1 MILLDRVTK
10 TYPGDGDPV
19 LDNISLHI
27 DPHEFVFLVGKSG
40 AGKSTLIKMI
50 TKEEEPDSGKIIIGG
65 IDLDYIKRR
74 HVPHY
79 RRRLGVVFQD
89 YKLLPT
95 RTVFENVAFAL
106 EIAGASNRE
115 IERTVPKVLD
125 LVGLENK
132 ANKFPTHLS
141 GGERQRVSIARSVAR
156 QPKILI
162 ADEPT
167 GNLDKLTKTEIIELL
182 QRINDLGT
190 TLLVTTHDESIVN
203 NLSKRVITLKAG
215 KIVDDQKLNGVY
227 RLDSEPEPT
236 EQPEPKIIHTPIIQ
250 RIIAMRPRGNA
261 RPVSYSTQ
269 VNNQPQSKAT
279 LPPLKPAEASP
290 FNGAVRSTKPSP
302 KLSAKPAPSSSKL
315 ATPKPQPTAPKLP
328 ATKNTS
334 TLPTKAPAKTS
345 TKPSDTKPKAN
356 PKSSSTEKPA
366 NAPKPAAPA
375 KKYDRDSANQWYAAS
390 KPLRAAPKLSNLSL
404 GQTVKLKPAPS
415 IKQAIKKSV
424 HPGNQSHGAHN
435 NKPKQKRI
443 I

>member
-19 LDNISLHI
+19 LDNVSLHI
-27 DPHEFVFLVGKSG
+27 EPHEFVFLVGKSG

-50 TKEEEPDSGKIIIGG
+50 TKEEQPDSGKIIIGG
-65 IDLDYIKRR
+65 IDLDYVKRR
-74 HVPHY
+74 HIPHY

-125 LVGLENK
+125 LVGLESK

-167 GNLDKLTKTEIIELL
+167 GNLDKLTRKEIIELL

-190 TLLVTTHDESIVN
+190 TLLVTTHDENIVN
-203 NLSKRVITLKAG
+203 NLSKRVVTLKAG
-215 KIVDDQKLNGVY
+215 KIVGDQKLHGIY
-227 RLDSEPEPT
+227 RLDSEPEP
-236 EQPEPKIIHTPIIQ
+236 EPKPEPKVIHTPIIQ
-250 RIIAMRPRGNA
+250 RIVTTKAGSA
-261 RPVSYSTQ
+261 RPMSYAMHIGQ
-269 VNNQPQSKAT
+269 NPPAT
-279 LPPLKPAEASP
+279 AKPNP
-290 FNGAVRSTKPSP
+290 FNGTVRSTKP
-302 KLSAKPAPSSSKL
+302 AKPTV
-315 ATPKPQPTAPKLP
+315 TPKPEV
-328 ATKNTS
+328 
-334 TLPTKAPAKTS
+334 
-345 TKPSDTKPKAN
+345 KPKAVK
-356 PKSSSTEKPA
+356 PKNT
-366 NAPKPAAPA
+366 NTPKPTTPA
-375 KKYDRDSANQWYAAS
+375 KKYDRDSANQWYTAG

-404 GQTVKLKPAPS
+404 GHTVKLKPAPS
-415 IKQAIKKSV
+415 IKQVIKKQNHAVAKS
-424 HPGNQSHGAHN
+424 
-435 NKPKQKRI
+435 KQKRVI
-443 I
+443 